1 MSNEEKL
8 VKVARLRSTPYTF
21 NWIAGGDSK
30 SYKWIGSKG
39 KMIDIKELPIEAVN
53 YLIMNSTC
61 FCSGSLKII
70 EDEPITK
77 KLVEN
82 IGEDRE
88 VYEAN
93 THTREDLEK
102 LINGNY
108 KKLESEL
115 KKMNKQEIQF
125 AVEVAKEM
133 KLDSSTKQKVLAEA
147 LGAPVELIFSDE
159 E

>member
-1 MSNEEKL
+1 MSNENKV
-8 VKVARLRSTPYTF
+8 VKVARLRNTPYTF
-21 NWIAGGDSK
+21 NWVAGGMTKPYIWS
-30 SYKWIGSKG
+30 GSKG
-39 KMIDIKELPIEAVN
+39 NRLDIKELPVEAVD

-61 FCSGSLKII
+61 FSSGSLKIM
-70 EDEPITK
+70 EDTPVAKE
-77 KLVEN
+77 LVEN
-82 IGEDRE
+82 IEDKE

-125 AVEVAKEM
+125 TIEVAKEI

-147 LGAPVELIFSDE
+147 LGAPVELIFGE